1 MNRALQSKQIWIA
14 APGSVAPGAA
24 LVETEIIMSVTFTEH
39 NKRLELDILGYEF
52 PEGRGDEYG
61 VNWLE
66 VGVVYDDGSLSFRQ
80 KDSCLLADELEEL
93 TQALDGIVEGRE
105 TGTIQT
111 FMEPYLSFAVTRVG
125 EVYAVQVRFVY
136 DTDGPWKT
144 VGVCQGMD
152 RRALGVLNE
161 ELKAMSARFPR
172 REARE

>member
-1 MNRALQSKQIWIA
+1 
-14 APGSVAPGAA
+14 
-24 LVETEIIMSVTFTEH
+24 MSVIFTE
-39 NKRLELDILGYEF
+39 NIKRLELEILGYEF
-52 PEGRGDEYG
+52 PDGRGDMYD
-61 VNWLE
+61 VNWLD
-66 VGVVYDDGSLSFRQ
+66 VGFVYDDGSLSFRQ
-80 KDSCLLADELEEL
+80 KDSCLLAYELEEL
-93 TQALDGIVEGRE
+93 TEALDGIVEGRE

-152 RRALGVLNE
+152 RRELAEMNA
-161 ELKAMSARFPR
+161 ELKAMFARFPR

>member
-1 MNRALQSKQIWIA
+1 
-14 APGSVAPGAA
+14 
-24 LVETEIIMSVTFTEH
+24 MSVIFIEN

-52 PEGRGDEYG
+52 PDGRGDMYD

-66 VGVVYDDGSLSFRQ
+66 VGVTYDDDGGLSFRQ

-93 TQALDGIVEGRE
+93 TEALDGIVEGRE
-105 TGTIQT
+105 TGTIRT

-136 DTDGPWKT
+136 DTSDGWKT

-152 RRALGVLNE
+152 RRALAELNAC
-161 ELKAMSARFPR
+161 LKAMSARFPR
-172 REARE
+172 REAQEY